1 MTCILATDL
10 EIVLCAGGLGN
21 SPTWLRPSISIV
33 HQRTWGESSSPTLQV
48 IGPETPV
55 PEVDPDVPVIQ
66 SQPLLGTVRSPAITE
81 PTGNKPLLVFVET
94 GHTTLI

>member
-55 PEVDPDVPVIQ
+55 PEVDLVGSGNQQKLSRGVE
-66 SQPLLGTVRSPAITE
+66 SQGGNGIVAICEPAFTA
-81 PTGNKPLLVFVET
+81 
-94 GHTTLI
+94 TL